1 MRPDIVRQ
9 TDITFII
16 IVGISFLLLALVS
29 TAMFYFIYKYSKKKN
44 PVATDITGNTTLEIL
59 WTAIPLALVMVMFF
73 FGYSGFKQL
82 RNAPSDAMMVKVT
95 GRMWAWSYEY
105 DNGVKSDTLFVPMGI
120 PIKLE
125 LSSADVNHSFYM
137 PAFRVKEDVI
147 PGRKNYM
154 WFEPKEEGRYQVECA
169 EYCGLSHSYML
180 SQVYVLPADK
190 YNTWLTAAALKLN
203 TDTSKTKTDS
213 LKIKQDTLKTK

>member
-9 TDITFII
+9 TDITFIV
-16 IVGISFLLLALVS
+16 IVGISFLLLALV
-29 TAMFYFIYKYSKKKN
+29 TAAMFYFIYKYSRKKN

-59 WTAIPLALVMVMFF
+59 WTAIPLVLVMVMFF
-73 FGYSGFKQL
+73 FGYSGFKQM
-82 RNAPSDAMMVKVT
+82 RNAPSDAMTVKVT

-105 DNGVKSDTLFVPMGI
+105 DNGVKSDTLFVPKGI

-154 WFEPKEEGRYQVECA
+154 WFDPKEEGRYQVECA

-180 SQVYVLPADK
+180 SQVLVLPAEK
-190 YNTWLTAAALKLN
+190 FNTWLAESKLKEN
-203 TDTSKTKTDS
+203 ADTTKMQTDTIKS
-213 LKIKQDTLKTK
+213 KQDTLKTK